1 MAQPGKVVQAALVR
15 IEYTL
20 DDRGLPK
27 ATVADQE
34 NPQPRLTIMTG
45 TEITNGRVVLGEEL
59 HGVDNNTELG
69 AVLRAWQVIT
79 ESVQAR
85 LHIR

>member
-1 MAQPGKVVQAALVR
+1 MAQPGKVVQAALTR
-15 IEYTL
+15 IEYRL
-20 DDRGLPK
+20 GKNGLPK
-27 ATVADQE
+27 FTLADQE

-69 AVLRAWQVIT
+69 AVIEAWRVIT
-79 ESVQAR
+79 EAVQAR